1 MIVVVITALHLDVL
15 KRQYQ
20 VLGVG
25 SNRPN
30 ESITVVTS
38 VACETA
44 LDSGCNLKY
53 NENDDG
59 TKSIKLG
66 CGFFGMYSC
75 KGGC

>member
-25 SNRPN
+25 GNRPN
-30 ESITVVTS
+30 ESITVAP

-44 LDSGCNLKY
+44 
-53 NENDDG
+53 
-59 TKSIKLG
+59 
-66 CGFFGMYSC
+66 
-75 KGGC
+75 